1 MVVTS
6 SADSRLWRTPSETG
20 ESDLSSREW
29 PDCGD
34 ISATAL
40 GAFGYASTCGG
51 HVVEGAGPSS
61 LGLRGEPNPIGGEKD
76 NTPDVKPALP
86 TNGAGPRKGVGARRS
101 GKGSTTGYERP
112 S

>member
-51 HVVEGAGPSS
+51 HVVEGSTP
-61 LGLRGEPNPIGGEKD
+61 LGEMGRGELDRIERIQRLSWTGDSMTDGLD
-76 NTPDVKPALP
+76 AF
-86 TNGAGPRKGVGARRS
+86 
-101 GKGSTTGYERP
+101 TTFEGDR
-112 S
+112 